1 MPPKAAK
8 TAGGGDDT
16 IKPKAI
22 TDAALCGIP
31 CKNSI

>member
-8 TAGGGDDT
+8 TAGDGGDT
-16 IKPKAI
+16 IKSKAI
-22 TDAALCGIP
+22 TDATLCGIL